1 MKIDKGRQV
10 ATTRQRNDR
19 TGFRP
24 YWFLFLFL
32 FLGGTESVATRLVR
46 HWDDSLQLFRSR
58 LFSTP
63 TARHD
68 LTTAGPSSLNE
79 DGPALF
85 PSQFPIGPDSSLSTP
100 IPIWKSRMLSYRRI
114 SRLINNHPPTI
125 CSAIPGNPIRK
136 SCTARAKSPTI
147 AHSPKVPR
155 IW

>member
-19 TGFRP
+19 TGSPLLVFIPLSVFGRDRIGRDSP
-24 YWFLFLFL
+24 CKA
-32 FLGGTESVATRLVR
+32 LGRLATTFPEQTL
-46 HWDDSLQLFRSR
+46 
-58 LFSTP
+58 STP

-100 IPIWKSRMLSYRRI
+100 IPIWKSRMFSYRRI